1 MILVTGATGL
11 LGSHILFELINNNEK
26 VTALKRSDSD
36 IRFVK
41 KVFSYY
47 SDNYEA
53 LFQRII
59 WAEGD
64 ITDINS
70 LYEVMADIEY
80 VYHTAAIVSF
90 NHKELD
96 FLQKVNAE
104 GTANVVNVCL
114 EKNIKKL
121 CYTSSVAALG
131 RESTDKPMSES
142 TPWDRFSKKSAYS
155 QTKYNAEQEV
165 WRGAAEGLKVVM
177 VNPSIILGPGNWQ
190 KGSSKLFETIWNGQM
205 FYTRGINGFVDVRDV
220 ARIMIALM
228 KSNIEGERF
237 IVSSENLSYQTVLTE
252 MAIHLNK
259 KTPKFY
265 AGPFL
270 SNLAW
275 RFEYVKSLLTGNA
288 PLITKETAYTA
299 HNKHLYTTEKI
310 INALDYKFIPVSES
324 IKDTAKIFVKEHK
337 EV

>member
-11 LGSHILFELINNNEK
+11 LGSHLLFELIKSNEK
-26 VTALKRSDSD
+26 VKALKRADSD
-36 IRFVK
+36 LAFVK

-47 SDNYEA
+47 SEDYET

-59 WAEGD
+59 WVEGD
-64 ITDINS
+64 ITDIYS
-70 LYEVMADIEY
+70 LNEAMADVDY

-96 FLQKVNAE
+96 YLQKVNAE
-104 GTANVVNVCL
+104 GTANVVNTCL
-114 EKNIKKL
+114 EKKIKKL

-131 RESTDKPMSES
+131 RESADKPMSES
-142 TPWDRFSKKSAYS
+142 TPWDRASKKSAYS

-190 KGSSKLFETIWNGQM
+190 KGSSKLFETVWKGQM
-205 FYTRGINGFVDVRDV
+205 FYTKGINGFVDVRDV
-220 ARIMIALM
+220 ARIMAVLM
-228 KSNIEGERF
+228 KSDIESERF

-252 MAIHLNK
+252 MAIQLNK
-259 KTPKFY
+259 KTPQYY

-275 RFEYVKSLLTGNA
+275 RFEYVKSLITGKA

-310 INALDYKFIPVSES
+310 KEALGYEFISVSES
-324 IKDTAKIFVKEHK
+324 IKDTARLFVKEH
-337 EV
+337 